1 MEEFLCCAV
10 ATGWLVIWIQAALLK
25 RKNLIERTRA
35 PDTQEGTTWEERVPW
50 ELERMTAMGIHHRCV
65 KMLVSSECSVGG
77 HAHGCGLGSVLGSVL
92 HLICGD
98 SRLEKAL
105 AAIPT

>member
-1 MEEFLCCAV
+1 MEEFLCCAA

-25 RKNLIERTRA
+25 LRVIERTRA

-50 ELERMTAMGIHHRCV
+50 ELERMTTMGIHHRCV

-77 HAHGCGLGSVLGSVL
+77 HAHGCGLGSVLFS
-92 HLICGD
+92 
-98 SRLEKAL
+98 
-105 AAIPT
+105 T

>member
-10 ATGWLVIWIQAALLK
+10 ATGWLVIWIQTALLK
-25 RKNLIERTRA
+25 LRVIERTRA

-65 KMLVSSECSVGG
+65 KMLVNSECSVGG
-77 HAHGCGLGSVLGSVL
+77 HAHGCGLESMLFS
-92 HLICGD
+92 
-98 SRLEKAL
+98 
-105 AAIPT
+105 T